1 MPDSDKKDDVKA
13 NNDLPNITNIWGLAA
28 FMIQKHGS
36 LTFGIGVLL
45 IMWHFMVTP
54 ELERNQISI
63 ESHRM
68 LIEEMHQHSKDQ
80 TKISEHLHTTAEIL
94 DRITA
99 REMK

>member
-1 MPDSDKKDDVKA
+1 MPDSSEENKA
-13 NNDLPNITNIWGLAA
+13 NNSIPNINNIWGLCA

-99 REMK
+99 REME